1 MLWKESI
8 NKCKTKINKEIRAMR
23 KQEEIQVLQSLK
35 GDTYFAQKFG
45 SDIDQM
51 CENIKNDFPI
61 EMGCVFMTETEALK
75 KTLAQTKKKADE
87 ELLAFAQE
95 IILNICN
102 YDDKE
107 VYKTVKSY
115 IGIEAVIK
123 YKHSQNIKL
132 NEEEI
137 DYLVGKIK

>member
-1 MLWKESI
+1 MK
-8 NKCKTKINKEIRAMR
+8 

-75 KTLAQTKKKADE
+75 KTLAETKKNADE
-87 ELLAFAQE
+87 NLLAFAQE

-102 YDDKE
+102 YDDDE

-123 YKHSQNIKL
+123 YKYSQDIEL

-137 DYLVGKIK
+137 KYLVGKLK

>member
-1 MLWKESI
+1 M
-8 NKCKTKINKEIRAMR
+8 T
-23 KQEEIQVLQSLK
+23 KQEEIKVLQSLK

-51 CENIKNDFPI
+51 CENIQNDVPI

-75 KTLAQTKKKADE
+75 KTLAETKKNADDN
-87 ELLAFAQE
+87 LLAFAQE

-102 YDDKE
+102 YDDDE

-123 YKHSQNIKL
+123 YKYSQDIEL

-137 DYLVGKIK
+137 KYLVGKLK

>member
-1 MLWKESI
+1 MIFKPI
-8 NKCKTKINKEIRAMR
+8 KYRKMT
-23 KQEEIQVLQSLK
+23 KQEEIKVLQSLK

-61 EMGCVFMTETEALK
+61 EMGCIFMTETEALK
-75 KTLAQTKKKADE
+75 KTLAETKKNADE
-87 ELLAFAQE
+87 NLLAFAQE

-102 YDDKE
+102 YDDDE

-123 YKHSQNIKL
+123 YKYSQDIEL

-137 DYLVGKIK
+137 KYLVGKLK

>member
-1 MLWKESI
+1 MI
-8 NKCKTKINKEIRAMR
+8 

-75 KTLAQTKKKADE
+75 KTLAQTKRKRMRNSWH
-87 ELLAFAQE
+87 LLKRSFLTFVTMT
-95 IILNICN
+95 IR
-102 YDDKE
+102 KF
-107 VYKTVKSY
+107 
-115 IGIEAVIK
+115 IK
-123 YKHSQNIKL
+123 Q
-132 NEEEI
+132 
-137 DYLVGKIK
+137 

>member
-1 MLWKESI
+1 MK
-8 NKCKTKINKEIRAMR
+8 

-61 EMGCVFMTETEALK
+61 EMGCMFMTETEALK
-75 KTLAQTKKKADE
+75 KALAQTKKNADE
-87 ELLAFAQE
+87 NLLAFAQE

-102 YDDKE
+102 YDDDE

-123 YKHSQNIKL
+123 YKYSQDIEL

-137 DYLVGKIK
+137 KYLVGKLK

>member
-1 MLWKESI
+1 MK
-8 NKCKTKINKEIRAMR
+8 

-75 KTLAQTKKKADE
+75 KALAETKKNADE
-87 ELLAFAQE
+87 NLLAFAQE

-102 YDDKE
+102 YDDDE

-123 YKHSQNIKL
+123 YKYSQDIEL

-137 DYLVGKIK
+137 KYLVGKLK

>member
-1 MLWKESI
+1 
-8 NKCKTKINKEIRAMR
+8 MR

-102 YDDKE
+102 YDDDE

-123 YKHSQNIKL
+123 YKHSQSIEL

-137 DYLVGKIK
+137 DYLISKIK

>member
-1 MLWKESI
+1 
-8 NKCKTKINKEIRAMR
+8 MR

-61 EMGCVFMTETEALK
+61 EMGCMFMTETEALK
-75 KTLAQTKKKADE
+75 KTLAETKKVADE
-87 ELLAFAQE
+87 KLLAFAQE

-102 YDDKE
+102 YDDDE

-123 YKHSQNIKL
+123 YKHSQNIEL

-137 DYLVGKIK
+137 DYLVSKIK

>member
-1 MLWKESI
+1 
-8 NKCKTKINKEIRAMR
+8 MR

-95 IILNICN
+95 IILNNGRDACEKVEEMVNGSGIILTA
-102 YDDKE
+102 DDF
-107 VYKTVKSY
+107 TTRN
-115 IGIEAVIK
+115 IEL
-123 YKHSQNIKL
+123 Y
-132 NEEEI
+132 EDE
-137 DYLVGKIK
+137 

>member
-1 MLWKESI
+1 
-8 NKCKTKINKEIRAMR
+8 MR

-35 GDTYFAQKFG
+35 CDTYFAQKFG

-61 EMGCVFMTETEALK
+61 EMGCMFMTETEALK
-75 KTLAQTKKKADE
+75 KALAQTKKKADE

-102 YDDKE
+102 YDDTE

-123 YKHSQNIKL
+123 YKHSQNIEL

-137 DYLVGKIK
+137 DYLVSKIK